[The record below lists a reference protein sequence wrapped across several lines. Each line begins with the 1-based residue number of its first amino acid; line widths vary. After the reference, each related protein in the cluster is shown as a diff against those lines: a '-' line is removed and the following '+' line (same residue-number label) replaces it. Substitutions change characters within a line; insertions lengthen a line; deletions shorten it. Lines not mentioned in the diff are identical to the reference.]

1 MKKILTTLVAMI
13 ALTVS
18 ANAMSYEQA
27 RREALFLTDKMA
39 YELNFSDAQYE
50 AAYEIN
56 LDYLMGVTS
65 VDDVYGTYW
74 TRRNLDIS
82 YVLLDWQWNA
92 FCAAN
97 YFYRPLYWRAG
108 CWHFG
113 IYARYP
119 NRSYYYFHRP
129 TVYVSYRG
137 GHSWRANGGHSYYHR
152 RRDHFCTPVHN
163 AGMRDRWDRG
173 EIGNRHYGRLDNDR
187 NNQYNNTNNR
197 NDRYTNGNNRNDR
210 YTNGN
215 NRNDRYTNGNNRN
228 NSYRFDHNKGLERNS
243 STRITVKKRDESGSS
258 YNRGGSS
265 INRGGSSNG
274 GNRNSG
280 NSFRQSG
287 GSRQSQMKTI

>member
-39 YELNFSDAQYE
+39 YELNLSDAQYD

-137 GHSWRANGGHSYYHR
+137 GHSWRANGGHSYYHS

-187 NNQYNNTNNR
+187 NNQYNNR
-197 NDRYTNGNNRNDR
+197 NNRNDR

>member
-39 YELNFSDAQYE
+39 YELNLSDAQYD

-108 CWHFG
+108 CWHFV

-137 GHSWRANGGHSYYHR
+137 GHSWRANGGHSYYHS

-187 NNQYNNTNNR
+187 NNQYNNR
-197 NDRYTNGNNRNDR
+197 NNRNDR

-265 INRGGSSNG
+265 INRGGNSNG

-280 NSFRQSG
+280 ISFRQSG

>member
-39 YELNFSDAQYE
+39 YELNFSDAQYD

-74 TRRNLDIS
+74 TRRNIDIS

-187 NNQYNNTNNR
+187 NNQYNNR
-197 NDRYTNGNNRNDR
+197 NNRNDR

>member
-39 YELNFSDAQYE
+39 YELNLSDAQYD

-74 TRRNLDIS
+74 TRRNLDLS

-137 GHSWRANGGHSYYHR
+137 GHSWRANGGHSYYHS

-187 NNQYNNTNNR
+187 NNQYNNR
-197 NDRYTNGNNRNDR
+197 NNRNDR

>member
-39 YELNFSDAQYE
+39 YELNLSDAQYD

-187 NNQYNNTNNR
+187 NNQYNNR
-197 NDRYTNGNNRNDR
+197 
-210 YTNGN
+210 N

-265 INRGGSSNG
+265 INRGGNSNG

>member
-39 YELNFSDAQYE
+39 YELNLSDAQYD

-113 IYARYP
+113 IYAHYP

-187 NNQYNNTNNR
+187 NNQYNNR
-197 NDRYTNGNNRNDR
+197 
-210 YTNGN
+210 N

>member
-39 YELNFSDAQYE
+39 YELNLSDAQYD

-108 CWHFG
+108 CWHFV

-137 GHSWRANGGHSYYHR
+137 GHSWRANGGHSYYHS

-187 NNQYNNTNNR
+187 NNQYNNR
-197 NDRYTNGNNRNDR
+197 
-210 YTNGN
+210 N

-265 INRGGSSNG
+265 INRGGNSNG

-280 NSFRQSG
+280 ISFRQSG

>member
-39 YELNFSDAQYE
+39 YELNLSDAQYD

-137 GHSWRANGGHSYYHR
+137 GHSWRANGGHSYYHS

-187 NNQYNNTNNR
+187 NNQYNNR
-197 NDRYTNGNNRNDR
+197 NNRNDR

-265 INRGGSSNG
+265 INRGGNSNG

>member
-39 YELNFSDAQYE
+39 YELNLSDAQYD

-187 NNQYNNTNNR
+187 NNQYNNR
-197 NDRYTNGNNRNDR
+197 NNRNDR

-265 INRGGSSNG
+265 INRGGNSNG

-280 NSFRQSG
+280 ISFRQSG

>member
-39 YELNFSDAQYE
+39 YELNLSDAQYD

-187 NNQYNNTNNR
+187 NNQYNNRNNR

-265 INRGGSSNG
+265 INRGGNSNG

-280 NSFRQSG
+280 ISFRQSG

>member
-39 YELNFSDAQYE
+39 YELNFSDAQYD

-187 NNQYNNTNNR
+187 NNQYNNR
-197 NDRYTNGNNRNDR
+197 NNRNDR